1 MQQET
6 NNNSLSFPFNSPL
19 LELTT
24 FDSIRR
30 KEERKKEACLC
41 VCAVI
46 SLYKTFCLAE
56 LLSDGGKSGRPEKR
70 FVITQHTHG
79 YLYCK
84 SVRTYGR
91 TVEQTSMQLLL
102 TEAGDQVSR
111 ESLYQRKHF
120 VQQQQPQ
127 RTYGRAGGR
136 RATSITSGRI
146 SID

>member
-1 MQQET
+1 MV
-6 NNNSLSFPFNSPL
+6 
-19 LELTT
+19 
-24 FDSIRR
+24 
-30 KEERKKEACLC
+30 ERADDLK
-41 VCAVI
+41 
-46 SLYKTFCLAE
+46 SD
-56 LLSDGGKSGRPEKR
+56 LLSLNTRTAT
-70 FVITQHTHG
+70 FT
-79 YLYCK
+79 
-84 SVRTYGR
+84 VRACGR

-136 RATSITSGRI
+136 RDTSITSGRI